1 MSATIMTDVAI
12 ADISARLDR
21 LPGTRRLWQWV
32 AKLSLGG
39 FFEVYDL
46 AFTALM
52 SPLLVRAGVF
62 HRDAS
67 GIFGL
72 PDQATFA
79 FVTML
84 GLYVGSLG
92 FSSVA
97 DKYSRKSTFMAAMLW
112 YAAATLMMGFQDSAA
127 GVCFWR
133 FLAGIGLGAELV
145 VVDCYLA
152 EITPKALRGRVFSIS
167 KAVQL
172 CAVPVAGIF
181 AHTIGPHEWL
191 GVTGWRWMAFT
202 PALGALVVMLIRR
215 SIPESPRW
223 LASNG
228 KIDDANAIVSSME
241 NDAVSHGLTLAEP
254 QRLKPVPVQGSSYR
268 DLFKPPHLRRV
279 LMCMIAAPA
288 SSIAFY
294 GFAHW
299 VPTLLEHQGVTVTKS
314 LLYSAMIGVAY
325 PLSPLLASLFSDRI
339 ERKWQIV
346 ITGVLV
352 AVLGILFGQQSTP
365 FMWVAIGI
373 LLTVCSEMNS
383 TATHTYRTEL
393 FPTQVRA
400 KAVGFIYSFDRLA
413 TALSSYLI
421 GFILLTAGVPG
432 VFWMLATAMGL
443 CIAVTVLLGPR
454 TLGRS
459 YEEIEDPGRPR
470 PAVDVLPTP
479 NH

>member
-1 MSATIMTDVAI
+1 MSAAIMKDAAI

-39 FFEVYDL
+39 FFEVFDL

-62 HRDAS
+62 HGDAR

-72 PDQATFA
+72 PDQASFA
-79 FVTML
+79 FLTML

-92 FSSVA
+92 FSTVA
-97 DKYSRKSTFMAAMLW
+97 DKYSRKSTFLASMLW
-112 YAAATLMMGFQDSAA
+112 YAAATVMMGFQDSAS
-127 GVCFWR
+127 GVCLWR
-133 FLAGIGLGAELV
+133 FVAGIGLGAELV

-181 AHTIGPHEWL
+181 AHTIGRREWL
-191 GVTGWRWMAFT
+191 GVAGWRWMAFL
-202 PALGALVVMLIRR
+202 PAVGAVIVMLIRR
-215 SIPESPRW
+215 NIPESPRW

-228 KIDDANAIVSSME
+228 KIDDANAIVSSLE
-241 NDAVSHGLTLAEP
+241 NDAVGQGLTLAEP
-254 QRLKPVPVQGSSYR
+254 QRMKPVPVQGARYR
-268 DLFKPPHLRRV
+268 DLFKPPHFRRV
-279 LMCMIAAPA
+279 VMLLIAAPA

-299 VPTLLEHQGVTVTKS
+299 VPTLLEHQGVTLRKS

-339 ERKWQIV
+339 ERKWQIG
-346 ITGVLV
+346 IAGPLV
-352 AVLGILFGQQSTP
+352 AVLGILFAQQSRP
-365 FMWVAIGI
+365 FMWIAIGI
-373 LLTVCSEMNS
+373 LLTICSEISS

-400 KAVGFIYSFDRLA
+400 KAVGLIYSFDRLA
-413 TALSSYLI
+413 TAFSSYLI

-432 VFWMLATAMGL
+432 VFWMLAAAMGL
-443 CIAVTVLLGPR
+443 CTMVTLLLGPR
-454 TLGRS
+454 TLGRA
-459 YEEIEDPGRPR
+459 YEEIEDPGRPS
-470 PAVDVLPTP
+470 PAVDVRLKLNP
-479 NH
+479 

>member
-1 MSATIMTDVAI
+1 MSAAVMTDVAV

-52 SPLLVRAGVF
+52 SPLLARAGVF
-62 HRDAS
+62 HRDAG

-79 FVTML
+79 FLTML

-92 FSSVA
+92 FSTVA
-97 DKYSRKSTFMAAMLW
+97 DRYSRKSTFMASMLW
-112 YAAATLMMGFQDSAA
+112 YSVATLMMGFQDSAA
-127 GVCFWR
+127 GVCIWR

-172 CAVPVAGIF
+172 CAVPLAGLF
-181 AHTIGPHEWL
+181 AHTMGPHEWL
-191 GVTGWRWMAFT
+191 GIAGWRWMAFT
-202 PALGALVVMLIRR
+202 PAVGAFIVMLIRR

-223 LASNG
+223 LALHG
-228 KIDDANAIVSSME
+228 RIDAANVIVSSLE
-241 NDAVSHGLTLAEP
+241 NDAMARGLALAEP
-254 QRLKPVPVQGSSYR
+254 RSTQPVPVQGAGYR
-268 DLFKPPHLRRV
+268 DLFKPPHVRRV
-279 LMCMIAAPA
+279 LMLMIAAPA

-299 VPTLLEHQGVTVTKS
+299 VPTLLEHQGVTLTKS

-325 PLSPLLASLFSDRI
+325 PLSPLLASLFSDRL
-339 ERKWQIV
+339 ERKWQIA
-346 ITGVLV
+346 IMGTLV
-352 AVLGILFGQQSTP
+352 AVLGVLFGQQSTP
-365 FMWVAIGI
+365 VMWVTIGI
-373 LLTVCSEMNS
+373 LLTICSEMSS
-383 TATHTYRTEL
+383 TATHTYRAEL
-393 FPTQVRA
+393 FPTEVRA

-432 VFWMLATAMGL
+432 VFWMLAAAMGL
-443 CIAVTVLLGPR
+443 CIVVTLLFGPR
-454 TLGRS
+454 TLGRA

-470 PAVDVLPTP
+470 SAVDARLNP
-479 NH
+479 NP